1 MIGKMNKCKV
11 TKIVEAG
18 MYVDCGQFGE
28 LMIPGW
34 DVTSKAEVG
43 DEIEV
48 FLLLNE
54 RGKPVATMRRP
65 PAMPGEVAL
74 LKVAV
79 IEDDYALLDW
89 GMPVRLKVPLKEQ
102 QQKMIKGF
110 SYVVY
115 ILQDKKTGR
124 ISGSTRLDKFLTTT
138 PERLQLNDEVALII
152 CDLSELGY
160 RAVINNYALGF
171 LYNNDIF
178 QTLKVGDKIT
188 GYIKNIRE
196 DGRVDLFLQKPGF
209 AKVADISEQILDKI
223 KSCGGFIGVTDK
235 SPAEEIYEI
244 FGTSKKT
251 YKKAI
256 GGLYKKGLVILEE
269 KGIRLK

>member
-1 MIGKMNKCKV
+1 MIGKINKCKV

-18 MYVDCGQFGE
+18 LYVACGKFGE
-28 LMIPGW
+28 IMIPGW
-34 DVTSKAEVG
+34 DVISKAEVG
-43 DEIEV
+43 DDIEV

-54 RGKPVATMRRP
+54 KGKPLATMRKP

-79 IEDDYALLDW
+79 VEDDGALLDW
-89 GMPVRLKVPLKEQ
+89 GMPTRLRVPIEEQ

-115 ILQDKKTGR
+115 IHQDKKTGF
-124 ISGSTRLDKFLTTT
+124 ISGSTRLEKFLAST
-138 PERLQLNDEVALII
+138 PERLQLNEEVALQI
-152 CDLSELGY
+152 CDESELGY

-171 LYNNDIF
+171 LYHNDIF

-188 GYIKNIRE
+188 GYVKNIRE
-196 DGRVDLFLQKPGF
+196 DGRVDLYLQKPGF
-209 AKVADISEQILDKI
+209 AKVADISDQILEKI
-223 KSCGGFIGVTDK
+223 KSCGGFIAVTDK
-235 SPAEEIYEI
+235 SPAEEIYQL
-244 FGTSKKT
+244 FATSKKT

-256 GGLYKKGLVILEE
+256 GGLYKKGLITLEE
-269 KGIRLK
+269 NGIRLK